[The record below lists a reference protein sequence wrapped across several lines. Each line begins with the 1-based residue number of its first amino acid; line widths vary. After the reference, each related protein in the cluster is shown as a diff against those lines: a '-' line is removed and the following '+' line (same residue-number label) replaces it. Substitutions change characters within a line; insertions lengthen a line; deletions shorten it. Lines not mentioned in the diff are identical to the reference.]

1 VNEAS
6 VGRIV
11 KSALDSGLTLSPD
24 IAARLKVA
32 RERALDR
39 QRVRASELVLA
50 QADRTVGR
58 SGGPSSVWPRIL
70 LPAAFLVAAAY
81 GLQYW
86 QEAQQAA
93 KASAQQ
99 ASDLADI
106 DSGVLTGDL
115 PIKAYLDEEFDT
127 WLKRSSE

>member
-1 VNEAS
+1 VNETS
-6 VGRIV
+6 VARIV
-11 KSALDSGLTLSPD
+11 KGALDSGLTLSPD
-24 IAARLKVA
+24 IAARLRVA

-39 QRVRASELVLA
+39 QRAPASELVLA
-50 QADRTVGR
+50 QADRTGGR
-58 SGGPSSVWPRIL
+58 SGGPSSALSRIL

-93 KASAQQ
+93 NLSAQQ

-106 DSGVLTGDL
+106 DSEVLTGDL
-115 PIKAYLDEEFDT
+115 PIKAYLDEEFDS

>member
-1 VNEAS
+1 VNETSLAH
-6 VGRIV
+6 IV
-11 KSALDSGLTLSPD
+11 KSTLDSGLDLSPD
-24 IAARLKVA
+24 IAARIKVA

-39 QRVRASELVLA
+39 HRAPTSELVLA
-50 QADRTVGR
+50 QAGRTGPR
-58 SGGPSSVWPRIL
+58 HGGPSGVLSRIL

-86 QEAQQAA
+86 HDAQQAA

-106 DSGVLTGDL
+106 DTGVLTGDL